1 MTVLLAIPYNIA
13 TTFVEF
19 ARAAVPLLLGMFILL
34 ALASAATRAFAA
46 LKRAAKKASNL
57 LEANERIAAD
67 SAAQAL
73 NGQRDN
79 LTS

>member
-46 LKRAAKKASNL
+46 LKRAAKKAGNML
-57 LEANERIAAD
+57 DANKQVTALEAT
-67 SAAQAL
+67 SASE
-73 NGQRDN
+73 GPRTK